1 MLTGLNFPQ
10 SSKFSLNHHSA
21 KKGFSVSFKITE
33 LFFLLLSHYFAL
45 FSRIILRNSYIQLA
59 NEVIDQK
66 ANSAVLL
73 NKCDFLWAQNPCL
86 LGPRHPH
93 AFEWEA

>member
-1 MLTGLNFPQ
+1 MVVLTGLNFPQ
-10 SSKFSLNHHSA
+10 FSKFSLKHHSA
-21 KKGFSVSFKITE
+21 KKGLPVSFKIME

-45 FSRIILRNSYIQLA
+45 FSHIKLRNSYNQLV

-73 NKCDFLWAQNPCL
+73 NKCDFLRAQNPCL
-86 LGPRHPH
+86 
-93 AFEWEA
+93 